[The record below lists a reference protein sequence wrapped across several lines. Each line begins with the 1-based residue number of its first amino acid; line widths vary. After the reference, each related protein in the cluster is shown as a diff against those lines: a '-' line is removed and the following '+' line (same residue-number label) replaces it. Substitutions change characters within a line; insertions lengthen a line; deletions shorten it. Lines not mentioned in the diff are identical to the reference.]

1 MFTTFH
7 LNGRLCSSD
16 LIRHI
21 AAEAKTPYTFL
32 ITKPDIDWVYRAQE
46 RMLQVLQ
53 MTHAKMVYADHF
65 QRPCPAAQASTGGA
79 GVSPAECPGA
89 QASSPALESSPTQ
102 GGAVYSNS
110 PAPLAGRGTG
120 GGAPQGGA
128 VSRPHQEVT
137 IGQLPPKEAPVIDYQ
152 LGALRDDFDFGAV
165 MLWDTRA
172 LREAATRMTANYQY
186 AGLYDLRLKASE
198 NTPLGTQASRLRLT
212 TPFVHIPEYLYY
224 ELEHDNRKSGE
235 KLFDYVDPRNRA
247 VQIEMEQAVTDH
259 LRAIHAL
266 ITPTDIHPADI
277 PTKDEYPV
285 TASVIIPCKNRARTV
300 RDAIT
305 SALSQQVAAPYSF
318 NVFIVDDNSTDGT
331 QDIIRELVAANQTA
345 RQTNPATPELIY
357 IAQDA
362 TYHAIGGN
370 WNKAIHDPRCGRYAI
385 QLDSDDT
392 YSSPHTV
399 QTFINK
405 FQEGNY
411 ALVIG
416 TYQMTDIDGNIL
428 PPGIIDHREW
438 TDHNGMNNA
447 LRINGL
453 GAPRAFLTPLLRTI
467 DFPTTK
473 YGEDYAVALRICRE
487 YPVGRIYDVVYNC
500 RRWECNSDAN
510 CDIPTMNRN
519 NWYKDRIRTW
529 ELQARIK
536 S

>member
-16 LIRHI
+16 LVRHI
-21 AAEAKTPYTFL
+21 ASEAKTPYTL
-32 ITKPDIDWVYRAQE
+32 ILTKPDIEWVYRAQE
-46 RMLQVLQ
+46 RMVQVQQ

-65 QRPCPAAQASTGGA
+65 QRT
-79 GVSPAECPGA
+79 
-89 QASSPALESSPTQ
+89 
-102 GGAVYSNS
+102 SNS
-110 PAPLAGRGTG
+110 DQPL
-120 GGAPQGGA
+120 
-128 VSRPHQEVT
+128 
-137 IGQLPPKEAPVIDYQ
+137 EAPVIDYQ
-152 LGALRDDFDFGAV
+152 QGALRDDFDFGAV
-165 MLWDTRA
+165 MLWDTAA
-172 LREAATRMTANYQY
+172 LREAAARMTSDYQY

-198 NTPLGTQASRLRLT
+198 NAQ

-247 VQIEMEQAVTDH
+247 VQIEMEQAVTEH

-266 ITPTDIHPADI
+266 ITPADIHPVEI
-277 PTKDEYPV
+277 EKDNFPV

-305 SALSQQVAAPYSF
+305 SALSQQVTAPYSF

-331 QDIIRELVAANQTA
+331 QDIIRELLKANHAAREA
-345 RQTNPATPELIY
+345 NPATPELIY
-357 IAQDA
+357 IAQDT

-392 YSSPHTV
+392 YSSPHTI

-453 GAPRAFLTPLLRTI
+453 GAPRAFLTPLLRSI

-536 S
+536 EDQR

>member
-1 MFTTFH
+1 MFTSFH

-32 ITKPDIDWVYRAQE
+32 ITKPDIEWVYRAQE

-65 QRPCPAAQASTGGA
+65 QRTA
-79 GVSPAECPGA
+79 
-89 QASSPALESSPTQ
+89 
-102 GGAVYSNS
+102 NS
-110 PAPLAGRGTG
+110 DLPL
-120 GGAPQGGA
+120 
-128 VSRPHQEVT
+128 
-137 IGQLPPKEAPVIDYQ
+137 EAPVIDYQ

-165 MLWDTRA
+165 MLWDTNA
-172 LREAATRMTANYQY
+172 LQEAAARMTANYQY
-186 AGLYDLRLKASE
+186 AGLYDLRLKASD
-198 NTPLGTQASRLRLT
+198 NAQ

-224 ELEHDNRKSGE
+224 EIEHDNRKSGE

-247 VQIEMEQAVTDH
+247 VQIEMEQAVTEH
-259 LRAIHAL
+259 LRTIHAL
-266 ITPTDIHPADI
+266 ITPADIHPVEI
-277 PTKDEYPV
+277 EKDNFPV

-305 SALSQQVAAPYSF
+305 SALSQQVTAPYSF

-331 QDIIRELVAANQTA
+331 QDIIRELLKANQDA
-345 RQTNPATPELIY
+345 REANPATPELIY
-357 IAQDA
+357 IAQDT

-370 WNKAIHDPRCGRYAI
+370 WNKAIHYPRCGRYAI

-467 DFPTTK
+467 NFPTTK

-510 CDIPTMNRN
+510 CDIPAMNRN

-529 ELQARIK
+529 ELQARITPN
-536 S
+536 